1 MNVISN
7 YRLLVVFHKVK
18 GGVTRSGCRW
28 TPLILWFSLFV
39 FFLFSSPSSLLF
51 LLFTGDV
58 SEGNEPH
65 HNSNN
70 KRTERRGEGRTEA
83 NKPKGGEQRELNPGL
98 AVNKVNR
105 VLTVMTVTPGWTN
118 LLNLRNWTVS
128 EGNKLNQGKWPVQM
142 LTVQS
147 FHPAVSLVFHS
158 VLLTHLTAVP
168 LLYLLF
174 LGLLTLFAFGNS
186 RNSRRMKDTNVRW
199 VNWMKLLDRGTRCC
213 GWTGL

>member
-1 MNVISN
+1 M
-7 YRLLVVFHKVK
+7 
-18 GGVTRSGCRW
+18 
-28 TPLILWFSLFV
+28 

-118 LLNLRNWTVS
+118 LLNLRNWTVRLDAAVGLVS
-128 EGNKLNQGKWPVQM
+128 KPV
-142 LTVQS
+142 S
-147 FHPAVSLVFHS
+147 
-158 VLLTHLTAVP
+158 
-168 LLYLLF
+168 
-174 LGLLTLFAFGNS
+174 NS
-186 RNSRRMKDTNVRW
+186 RH
-199 VNWMKLLDRGTRCC
+199 
-213 GWTGL
+213 